1 MKITTIIDKTKE
13 EEIIICA
20 HEKTKLINDIEMFVL
35 ENSTEL
41 VGYQEGVIKP
51 ITLNEI
57 YSFNVFDNKVYACL
71 ENEKFMLKQ
80 RLYVIEAILNDNF
93 VKINQSCIINIRK
106 IKKFESSFG
115 GVLAV
120 ILKNGYKDYISRR
133 QLKVVKER
141 IGL

>member
-20 HEKTKLINDIEMFVL
+20 HEKTKLVEEIEMFVL
-35 ENSTEL
+35 ENSIEL
-41 VGYQEGVIKP
+41 VGYSDRVIRP
-51 ITLNEI
+51 ITLSEI
-57 YSFNVFDNKVYACL
+57 YSFNVIDNKVYACL
-71 ENEKFMLKQ
+71 EKEKFLLKQ
-80 RLYVIEAILNDNF
+80 RLYVIEEILDQNF
-93 VKINQSCIINIRK
+93 VKINQSCIINIKK

-120 ILKNGYKDYISRR
+120 ILKNEYKDYISRR
-133 QLKVVKER
+133 QLKIVKKR